1 MSPHT
6 VSGKRILLLQT
17 VVITKYV
24 RGPPP
29 YRFSVAVSLVHSRV
43 LAVGACV
50 FFHFST
56 FYVSNRQHAHVNKY
70 IIMSG
75 NRCSE

>member
-6 VSGKRILLLQT
+6 VSGKQILLLQT
-17 VVITKYV
+17 VVITKCV

-43 LAVGACV
+43 LAVGVCV
-50 FFHFST
+50 SFST
-56 FYVSNRQHAHVNKY
+56 LAHFMLVIVSMH
-70 IIMSG
+70 M
-75 NRCSE
+75 

>member
-6 VSGKRILLLQT
+6 VSGKQILLLQT
-17 VVITKYV
+17 VVITKCV

-43 LAVGACV
+43 LACV
-50 FFHFST
+50 SFST
-56 FYVSNRQHAHVNKY
+56 LAHFMLVIVSRH
-70 IIMSG
+70 M
-75 NRCSE
+75 